1 MFKLCDAIK
10 IGIENGSNRVS
21 WIFKRAWSVRTQ
33 LKKKKEKRLTKRFFF
48 TGCYSNNVLSRPW
61 SPHLSVG
68 WLMRGSNAA
77 ASSSQAVD
85 WQVRVAQRSPNV
97 NYNLQIALNRPWW
110 AKQRVCL
117 GSPWLSQ
124 PDDLT
129 GESASCL
136 SFGEPNWWSGRC
148 TGTQTRVHSEV
159 SEREKISTKPR
170 CVLWL
175 HLPSNCC
182 DRDTRVREKKKN
194 RQQDISI
201 CVEEIYCIVRLKRG
215 WERWV

>member
-33 LKKKKEKRLTKRFFF
+33 LKKREERFTKRFFF
-48 TGCYSNNVLSRPW
+48 TGCYSNNVLSRTWNPD
-61 SPHLSVG
+61 LSVR

-97 NYNLQIALNRPWW
+97 NYNLRIALNRPWW
-110 AKQRVCL
+110 AKQQVCL
-117 GSPWLSQ
+117 GSPWLSH

-148 TGTQTRVHSEV
+148 TGTQTRVHSEG
-159 SEREKISTKPR
+159 
-170 CVLWL
+170 
-175 HLPSNCC
+175 N
-182 DRDTRVREKKKN
+182 VRERKYQLSQGVSSGSIVPSIVVIEILLFQRKKKQAT
-194 RQQDISI
+194 RHIDMCGGDLLHS
-201 CVEEIYCIVRLKRG
+201 
-215 WERWV
+215 